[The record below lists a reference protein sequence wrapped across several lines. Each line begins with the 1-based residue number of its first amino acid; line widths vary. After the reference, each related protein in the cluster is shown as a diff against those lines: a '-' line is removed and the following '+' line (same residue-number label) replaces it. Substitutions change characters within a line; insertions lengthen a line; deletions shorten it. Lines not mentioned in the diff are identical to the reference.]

1 MNYYLLIPLFLIS
14 ICFIP
19 IKLEGRVS
27 FNIFD
32 LSGAF
37 GIFFYGIKMTHQQVW
52 IKHKK
57 IMMKKDKSIESK
69 EIDFNSSEVILLKKF
84 IGQIKDKTR
93 LRMLM
98 VFYNLGT
105 GDAFT
110 SSMLAG
116 YVNVSLLTF
125 FTSIKNSKPT
135 ASCAVYDTVSFN
147 EQIAQFAVKIILSIS
162 LFDIVYS
169 FIYSVILTR
178 REKKKKEKKW
188 NFTAVMKELK
198 IL

>member
-1 MNYYLLIPLFLIS
+1 MNYYLLIPLFLIL

-19 IKLEGRVS
+19 IKLEGRAS
-27 FNIFD
+27 LNA
-32 LSGAF
+32 LEMSGAF
-37 GIFFYGIKMTHQQVW
+37 GIFFYGIKVTHQLLW

-57 IMMKKDKSIESK
+57 LMMKKDKSIESK

-84 IGQIKDKTR
+84 TGEIKDKTR
-93 LRMLM
+93 LRLLM

-105 GDAFT
+105 GDSFS

-116 YVNVSLLTF
+116 YINSFLLIF

-147 EQIAQFAVKIILSIS
+147 EQVAQFSIKMILSIS

-178 REKKKKEKKW
+178 REKKRKEKKW
-188 NFTAVMKELK
+188 NFTAATKE
-198 IL
+198 